1 MDPLLVRMSSRFHR
15 LTSRDAIESAGAK
28 LEDAYDYSGIEQ
40 ETVARISEAL
50 GQRLERAP

>member
-15 LTSRDAIESAGAK
+15 LTGRDAIESAGAK
-28 LEDAYDYSGIEQ
+28 VEDAYDYSGIEQ

>member
-40 ETVARISEAL
+40 ETVARIIEDPNR
-50 GQRLERAP
+50 RLERAP